1 MLEFW
6 QGIFYSAIADP
17 IFAKVASILGVTK
30 QVCKEYCTSGMMTYG
45 GKYFLIVLVVIAL
58 LFVLKLLGFLNPGNY
73 GGSAT
78 KKTANSPLAG
88 KKLIFLGSS
97 VTKGFAARGRSFVDM
112 IAESTGASCVKEAV
126 SGTTLVDNGERS
138 YVARLK
144 KLDKSQPCDLF
155 ICQLST
161 NDATKGSPL
170 GKMAEGS
177 QKDLEAALESYRKE
191 QADTFSWYLS
201 QNLPKVENAKFVV
214 EGEWFM
220 FLMAENAD
228 EGVETFKAAVKEMK

>member
-1 MLEFW
+1 MRKERFVFMLEFW

-88 KKLIFLGSS
+88 KKLI
-97 VTKGFAARGRSFVDM
+97 
-112 IAESTGASCVKEAV
+112 
-126 SGTTLVDNGERS
+126 
-138 YVARLK
+138 
-144 KLDKSQPCDLF
+144 LF
-155 ICQLST
+155 
-161 NDATKGSPL
+161 G
-170 GKMAEGS
+170 
-177 QKDLEAALESYRKE
+177 
-191 QADTFSWYLS
+191 
-201 QNLPKVENAKFVV
+201 
-214 EGEWFM
+214 
-220 FLMAENAD
+220 
-228 EGVETFKAAVKEMK
+228 